1 VASTHEN
8 YQQLVTRLKPKRPL
22 WSNLLWAFIVGG
34 IICIL
39 GQAVQTFFMH
49 HGMTAKEAASP
60 TSVVMIA
67 LGSLLTGLGWYDRV
81 VKRGG
86 MGGSLP
92 ITGFANAMVAPAME
106 FRTEGA
112 IMGVGSRLF
121 TIAGPVLAYGLL
133 AAFLVSLVRYLLTG
147 VA

>member
-1 VASTHEN
+1 
-8 YQQLVTRLKPKRPL
+8 
-22 WSNLLWAFIVGG
+22 
-34 IICIL
+34 
-39 GQAVQTFFMH
+39 
-49 HGMTAKEAASP
+49 
-60 TSVVMIA
+60 
-67 LGSLLTGLGWYDRV
+67 
-81 VKRGG
+81 
-86 MGGSLP
+86 
-92 ITGFANAMVAPAME
+92 ME